1 MFLNA
6 GKRLGYSFYRF
17 WAIKGKPTGG
27 WGQPYPPPRLSLREL
42 QFYFMKNLETLP
54 HPLRQFQLTQRKRWI
69 TQDSHIEN
77 QKLFR
82 ICYFLNKIYNKK
94 KKKNWTKFDR
104 SRGCGL
110 NTITQDEKRFPV
122 EKVLRISLST
132 CRVTLSVIRGTKQWK
147 WSFRYILTFT
157 ALITF

>member
-1 MFLNA
+1 MLENVWVIAFTVSELLKENQQ
-6 GKRLGYSFYRF
+6 G
-17 WAIKGKPTGG
+17 I
-27 WGQPYPPPRLSLREL
+27 GQPYPPPRLSLREL

-94 KKKNWTKFDR
+94 KKKN
-104 SRGCGL
+104 
-110 NTITQDEKRFPV
+110 
-122 EKVLRISLST
+122 
-132 CRVTLSVIRGTKQWK
+132 
-147 WSFRYILTFT
+147 
-157 ALITF
+157 